1 MQCNQVEVHQAV
13 EVVVVVVAE
22 EADKVEEAEAASKV
36 VAVMD
41 AVAAAEVV
49 AEKVGAEAHKQAVDL
64 ALVLPVAMHTILL
77 TAPAPL
83 IQTNLP

>member
-22 EADKVEEAEAASKV
+22 EADKVEEAEAALKV

-41 AVAAAEVV
+41 AVAAAEAV
-49 AEKVGAEAHKQAVDL
+49 AEKEGAEAHKQAVDL

-77 TAPAPL
+77 IAPVLLMQINSP
-83 IQTNLP
+83 